1 MLMQL
6 QGLSGAPSAAR
17 AARLGQDTKKAGA
30 WSAPESGCPAASMRR
45 RDFMARR
52 CRCFPNRPV
61 NAGRFLLQ
69 MLSFW
74 NRTEPTATDL
84 LQLSGRPGLA
94 RTQKKAGAASE
105 PTAAD
110 LLQLPGRPVV
120 SLAAKKSRFLS
131 AGSVSTII

>member
-1 MLMQL
+1 M
-6 QGLSGAPSAAR
+6 
-17 AARLGQDTKKAGA
+17 
-30 WSAPESGCPAASMRR
+30 
-45 RDFMARR
+45 
-52 CRCFPNRPV
+52 
-61 NAGRFLLQ
+61 
-69 MLSFW
+69 
-74 NRTEPTATDL
+74 
-84 LQLSGRPGLA
+84 A